1 MLGLSYLAVGHLCI
15 NVSLCGLHITSCD
28 IYIIHSPPPQVDH
41 HDHDD
46 DRGGDGRTDRYG
58 ACGFGFGGFD
68 YGVFGC
74 RGFVKVIS
82 WILSIGRALGSI
94 DFAEEASR
102 RSFLPLLTDFNR
114 IKSRP
119 RMWKLSYF
127 KFLDRNLTKCEL
139 CGFFSP

>member
-1 MLGLSYLAVGHLCI
+1 MLGLSYLALGLLCI

-28 IYIIHSPPPQVDH
+28 IYIIHSPRPQVDH
-41 HDHDD
+41 HHHH
-46 DRGGDGRTDRYG
+46 DRGGDGRTDPYR
-58 ACGFGFGGFD
+58 ARGFGFGGF
-68 YGVFGC
+68 
-74 RGFVKVIS
+74 GFVKVIS

-102 RSFLPLLTDFNR
+102 RSFLPLLTDFDR

-127 KFLDRNLTKCEL
+127 KFLD
-139 CGFFSP
+139 